1 MKSGATE
8 AVGCE
13 AGGHEDHN
21 PSQVN
26 SGRKSASPI
35 PRLGKVSMV

>member
-1 MKSGATE
+1 MKSGAAE

-13 AGGHEDHN
+13 AGGHEGHDLSH
-21 PSQVN
+21 VN
-26 SGRKSASPI
+26 SDIKSASPI